1 MVLGTDLKTEKVNV
15 KYDII
20 MTMEELYFMEGVE
33 KREEGCYNSN
43 RTSLCS
49 TYHNDV
55 QISVVVNIKILRG

>member
-1 MVLGTDLKTEKVNV
+1 
-15 KYDII
+15 

>member
-1 MVLGTDLKTEKVNV
+1 MGTDLRTEKVNV

-20 MTMEELYFMEGVE
+20 MTMEELYFVEGVE

-43 RTSLCS
+43 
-49 TYHNDV
+49 NDV

>member
-1 MVLGTDLKTEKVNV
+1 MVLGTDLRTEKVNV

-20 MTMEELYFMEGVE
+20 MTMEELYFVEGVE

-43 RTSLCS
+43 
-49 TYHNDV
+49 NDV